1 MKRKTTIA
9 VSTLCLAIIV
19 IGLII
24 FFSGRNDEESAKK
37 SFFEII
43 DQFGPID
50 KVTSSGPHDV
60 LWIVDDPGEIQTII
74 ELISDNICGEFS
86 IDSTK
91 ELYGLN
97 NSPLWQIS
105 LSNTK
110 RNCGIGID
118 GDIHSPDYKIR
129 LNLHDYSNGIND
141 AIFFYEREALSEKIL
156 RIMYSGKKQ
165 VRQIEKTERE
175 RLERGP
181 LQENE
186 FVQMR
191 VQEGSLS
198 ENGLTVKVTN
208 NDNLPITIGNDYHV
222 EENNKGTW
230 IRHNAKADLLYYEES
245 LIIEKGNEET
255 FIIDWTD
262 YYGSLS
268 PGQYCL
274 VKKYVHNGREYCA
287 RAEFELKE

>member
-1 MKRKTTIA
+1 
-9 VSTLCLAIIV
+9 
-19 IGLII
+19 
-24 FFSGRNDEESAKK
+24 
-37 SFFEII
+37 
-43 DQFGPID
+43 
-50 KVTSSGPHDV
+50 
-60 LWIVDDPGEIQTII
+60 
-74 ELISDNICGEFS
+74 
-86 IDSTK
+86 
-91 ELYGLN
+91 
-97 NSPLWQIS
+97 
-105 LSNTK
+105 
-110 RNCGIGID
+110 
-118 GDIHSPDYKIR
+118 
-129 LNLHDYSNGIND
+129 
-141 AIFFYEREALSEKIL
+141 
-156 RIMYSGKKQ
+156 
-165 VRQIEKTERE
+165 
-175 RLERGP
+175 
-181 LQENE
+181 
-186 FVQMR
+186 MR

-245 LIIEKGNEET
+245 IIIEKGNEET